1 MARITL
7 RHRFWLISLA
17 FLILALVLPTLL
29 LATVVTPPVVE
40 RLVRLDEEKRLNDL
54 RNDMEALPPGVR
66 LVDKSQVLPQQIA
79 VPLSP
84 TQWLVSDRQ
93 PNLKQALMVVRPAP
107 WRGFFGL
114 LVWVAFLYFLATLLA
129 RFVNK
134 PIKDLREGV
143 RALSQGRREVT
154 VKVPA
159 ERELA
164 ELAQGFNE
172 MAAQLAQ
179 GERDLELALQAKERM
194 FASTSHELR
203 TPLTVI
209 LGYTQMLQDGLKG
222 ELSPEQQESMQV
234 IHRNAEGLLYQVEV
248 LLTNSQLKA
257 GTLPLALESVDLRDL
272 VDQLV
277 LELSPFA
284 LGKGLRLE
292 ASLPDFEVLSQIDYR
307 HGRQVVR
314 NLLEN
319 AIKFTSQGSV
329 EVQVLKN
336 EAWVE
341 VRVKDTGPGVQVAF
355 EERLFQEFS
364 RGPNSE
370 GIEGSGLGLA
380 LSQGLAQR
388 MGGEI
393 KLLENSEK
401 GAVFAW
407 RQAATEQ

>member
-1 MARITL
+1 MAQVTL
-7 RHRFWLISLA
+7 RHRFWLITLA
-17 FLILALVLPTLL
+17 FLILALVLPALL
-29 LATVVTPPVVE
+29 LTTVVTPPVVE
-40 RLVRLDEEKRLNDL
+40 RLVRLDEEKRLHDL
-54 RNDMEALPPGVR
+54 RDDLEALPPGVHV
-66 LVDKSQVLPQQIA
+66 VDKEQVLPEEIA
-79 VPLSP
+79 VPLNSS
-84 TQWLVSDRQ
+84 QWLVSDRR
-93 PNLKQALMVVRPAP
+93 PSLRQALKVVRPAP
-107 WRGFFGL
+107 WRGFLGL
-114 LVWVAFLYFLATLLA
+114 FLWLALLYLLSTLLA

-134 PIKDLREGV
+134 PIKELSDGV
-143 RALSQGRREVT
+143 RELSQGRRGVT

-164 ELAQGFNE
+164 ELAQGFND

-179 GERDLELALQAKERM
+179 REQDLELALQAKERM

-209 LGYTQMLQDGLKG
+209 LGYSQMLRDGLKG
-222 ELSPEQQESMQV
+222 ELSPEQQQSMLV
-234 IHRNAEGLLYQVEV
+234 IHRNAEGLLHQVEI

-257 GTLPLALESVDLRDL
+257 GTLPLALEMVDLRDL
-272 VDQLV
+272 ADQLV
-277 LELSPFA
+277 VELTPFA
-284 LGKGLRLE
+284 LEKGLRLE
-292 ASLPDFEVLSQIDYR
+292 ACLPEFEVLSQIDYR
-307 HGRQVVR
+307 YGRQVLR

-329 EVQVLKN
+329 KVEVLKGDGR
-336 EAWVE
+336 VE

-393 KLLENSEK
+393 ELLENSEK

-407 RQAATEQ
+407 RQAAADL